1 MVSSNGHLLV
11 EDAHPVEEPEGEHE
25 DEEEDGQ
32 RGPGGWIIYF
42 FLFDNIRS
50 RPWRV
55 DNFWLFMYN
64 MSSPLGV

>member
-32 RGPGGWIIYF
+32 RGPGGWII
-42 FLFDNIRS
+42 I
-50 RPWRV
+50 
-55 DNFWLFMYN
+55 FWLFYN
-64 MSSPLGV
+64 MSSRP